1 MFGHNSPLLTVSMVI
16 NTPPRKN
23 PVKPLSTLPNIEEH
37 NEPEPAPSAPA
48 QKQPHTGNPVIDSLI
63 DSDSPEPP
71 TEPKQPAAPKEGAEP
86 ALTTQPKP
94 RSVTEELRSSVVSCD
109 LAVEEATGK
118 KEEPEKKESGKPS
131 LGLPADCLES
141 TCEFDPVES
150 DRKDDEV
157 SAKKESGK
165 HSFGLPADCMMSTG
179 EFDPVESDRR
189 DDEPPTRF
197 EPIKEEDES
206 DELPVEKKE
215 EPVKKESGKHS
226 FGLPADCLKSTC
238 EFDPVESDRR
248 DDETPVKKETPKSSF
263 GLPADCMMSTGEFDP
278 VESDRRDDEPTR
290 FEPIREEDESDELP
304 VEKKEEPAVKKETP
318 KHSFGL
324 PADCLESTCEFDPVE
339 SDRKDDEVS
348 VKKESGK
355 HSFGLPADCMMST
368 GEFDPVESDRRDDE
382 PTRFEPIKEEDESDN
397 ETPVKKEEPAVKKES
412 GKPSLGL
419 PTDCLE
425 STCEFDPVESDRRDD
440 EPPKK
445 ESGKHSFGLPAD
457 CMMSTGEFDPVE
469 SDRRDDE
476 PPTRFEPIKE
486 EDESD
491 ELPVEK
497 KEEPEKKD
505 PEKKESG
512 KHSFGFP
519 ADCLE
524 STCEFDPVES
534 DRRDDETPVKK
545 ETPKSSFGLPADCMM
560 STGEFDPVESDR
572 RDDEP
577 TRFEPIKEE
586 DESDDET
593 PVKKE
598 EPVEKKESGKP
609 SLGLPADCLES
620 TCEFDPVESDR
631 KDDEVSA
638 KKETPKHSFG
648 LPADCMMSTGEFD
661 PVESDRR
668 DDEPPTRFEPIKEE
682 DESDELPTDKK
693 ETPAL
698 QRNESVKS
706 TGEFDPV
713 ESNREEIPLP
723 PPAVGAT
730 QISDAAPAKSA
741 RSSGEFD
748 PVESE
753 RKDETPASKNPAEL
767 TDTVVFSR
775 IPENPAVSVEEVAPA
790 AAPLAPVIPAPLEVT
805 IPSAEE
811 NSAELLRM
819 TNSGQNLGGLQFTE
833 ETPEEPLVASKVT
846 AIKRKDELEKEEGAV
861 GRDNSIPEKKN
872 SPLDETTVI
881 QLDPDLLNEELEQAG
896 EEEEEEYEERRGCWG
911 CRN

>member
-1 MFGHNSPLLTVSMVI
+1 MFGHNSSLLTVSMVI

-37 NEPEPAPSAPA
+37 NEPEPAPSASA

-71 TEPKQPAAPKEGAEP
+71 AEPKQPAAPKEAAKP
-86 ALTTQPKP
+86 ALTTRSKP

-109 LAVEEATGK
+109 LAVEEATA
-118 KEEPEKKESGKPS
+118 KEEPVKKESGKPS
-131 LGLPADCLES
+131 LGLPANCLES

-150 DRKDDEV
+150 DRRDDEV

-189 DDEPPTRF
+189 DEEPTRF

-206 DELPVEKKE
+206 DELPLEKKE
-215 EPVKKESGKHS
+215 PAVKKE
-226 FGLPADCLKSTC
+226 P
-238 EFDPVESDRR
+238 
-248 DDETPVKKETPKSSF
+248 
-263 GLPADCMMSTGEFDP
+263 
-278 VESDRRDDEPTR
+278 
-290 FEPIREEDESDELP
+290 
-304 VEKKEEPAVKKETP
+304 VKKETP

-339 SDRKDDEVS
+339 SDRRDDEVS
-348 VKKESGK
+348 AKKESGK

-368 GEFDPVESDRRDDE
+368 GEFDPVESDRRD
-382 PTRFEPIKEEDESDN
+382 EE
-397 ETPVKKEEPAVKKES
+397 
-412 GKPSLGL
+412 
-419 PTDCLE
+419 
-425 STCEFDPVESDRRDD
+425 
-440 EPPKK
+440 
-445 ESGKHSFGLPAD
+445 
-457 CMMSTGEFDPVE
+457 
-469 SDRRDDE
+469 
-476 PPTRFEPIKE
+476 PTRFEPIKE

-491 ELPVEK
+491 ELPVDKEVPVKESVK
-497 KEEPEKKD
+497 KETP
-505 PEKKESG
+505 
-512 KHSFGFP
+512 KHSFDLP

-534 DRRDDETPVKK
+534 DRRDDETPV
-545 ETPKSSFGLPADCMM
+545 
-560 STGEFDPVESDR
+560 
-572 RDDEP
+572 
-577 TRFEPIKEE
+577 
-586 DESDDET
+586 
-593 PVKKE
+593 
-598 EPVEKKESGKP
+598 
-609 SLGLPADCLES
+609 
-620 TCEFDPVESDR
+620 
-631 KDDEVSA
+631 

-682 DESDELPTDKK
+682 DESDDETPVKKKEPAAKKKEPVKK
-693 ETPAL
+693 ETPKHSFGLPADCL
-698 QRNESVKS
+698 ESTCEFDPVESDRRDDETPKKETPKHSFGLPADCMMSTGEFDPVESDRRDDEPPTRFEPIKEEDESDDETPVKKKEPAVKKESGKPSLGLPANCLESTCEFDPVESDRRDDETPVKKETPKHSFGLPADCMMSTGEFDPVESDRRDDEPPTRFEPIKEEDELDELPVEKKEETPVMQRNESVKS

-730 QISDAAPAKSA
+730 QISAAAPAKSV

-767 TDTVVFSR
+767 TDTVVFSE

-790 AAPLAPVIPAPLEVT
+790 AAPAIPIIPGPMEVT

-846 AIKRKDELEKEEGAV
+846 AIKRKNGLEKEEGVV
-861 GRDNSIPEKKN
+861 GKDNSIPEKKN

-881 QLDPDLLNEELEQAG
+881 QLDPDLLNEELEQAE

>member
-1 MFGHNSPLLTVSMVI
+1 MVI

-23 PVKPLSTLPNIEEH
+23 PVKPLRTLPNIEEH
-37 NEPEPAPSAPA
+37 NELEPAPSASA

-71 TEPKQPAAPKEGAEP
+71 AEPKQPAAPKEAAEP
-86 ALTTQPKP
+86 ALTTRSKP

-109 LAVEEATGK
+109 LAVEEATA
-118 KEEPEKKESGKPS
+118 KEEPAVKKESGKPS
-131 LGLPADCLES
+131 LGLPANCLES

-150 DRKDDEV
+150 DRRDDEV

-189 DDEPPTRF
+189 DEEPTRF

-206 DELPVEKKE
+206 DELPVDKE
-215 EPVKKESGKHS
+215 VPVKES
-226 FGLPADCLKSTC
+226 
-238 EFDPVESDRR
+238 
-248 DDETPVKKETPKSSF
+248 
-263 GLPADCMMSTGEFDP
+263 
-278 VESDRRDDEPTR
+278 
-290 FEPIREEDESDELP
+290 
-304 VEKKEEPAVKKETP
+304 VKKETP

-339 SDRKDDEVS
+339 SDR
-348 VKKESGK
+348 
-355 HSFGLPADCMMST
+355 
-368 GEFDPVESDRRDDE
+368 
-382 PTRFEPIKEEDESDN
+382 
-397 ETPVKKEEPAVKKES
+397 
-412 GKPSLGL
+412 
-419 PTDCLE
+419 
-425 STCEFDPVESDRRDD
+425 
-440 EPPKK
+440 
-445 ESGKHSFGLPAD
+445 
-457 CMMSTGEFDPVE
+457 
-469 SDRRDDE
+469 
-476 PPTRFEPIKE
+476 
-486 EDESD
+486 
-491 ELPVEK
+491 
-497 KEEPEKKD
+497 
-505 PEKKESG
+505 
-512 KHSFGFP
+512 
-519 ADCLE
+519 
-524 STCEFDPVES
+524 
-534 DRRDDETPVKK
+534 RDDETPV
-545 ETPKSSFGLPADCMM
+545 
-560 STGEFDPVESDR
+560 
-572 RDDEP
+572 
-577 TRFEPIKEE
+577 
-586 DESDDET
+586 
-593 PVKKE
+593 
-598 EPVEKKESGKP
+598 
-609 SLGLPADCLES
+609 
-620 TCEFDPVESDR
+620 
-631 KDDEVSA
+631 

-668 DDEPPTRFEPIKEE
+668 DDEEPTRFEPIKEE
-682 DESDELPTDKK
+682 DESDELPVEKKEPAVKKESGKPSLGLPANCLESTCEFDPVESDRRDDEVSAKKESGKHSFGLPADCMMSTGEFDPK
-693 ETPAL
+693 ETPKHSFGLPADCMMSTGEFDPVESDRRDEEPTRFEPIKEEDESDEL
-698 QRNESVKS
+698 PVEKKEETPVMQRNESVKS

-713 ESNREEIPLP
+713 ESNREEIPLA

-730 QISDAAPAKSA
+730 QISAAVPAKSV

-767 TDTVVFSR
+767 TDTVVFSE

-790 AAPLAPVIPAPLEVT
+790 AAPVIPVIPGPLEVT

-846 AIKRKDELEKEEGAV
+846 AIKRKDGLEKEEGVV
-861 GRDNSIPEKKN
+861 GKDNSIPEKKN

-881 QLDPDLLNEELEQAG
+881 QLDPDLLNEELEQAE

>member
-37 NEPEPAPSAPA
+37 NELEPAPSASA

-71 TEPKQPAAPKEGAEP
+71 AEPKQPAAPKEAAEP
-86 ALTTQPKP
+86 ALTTRSKP

-109 LAVEEATGK
+109 LAVEEATA
-118 KEEPEKKESGKPS
+118 KEEPAVKKESGKPS
-131 LGLPADCLES
+131 LGLPANCLE
-141 TCEFDPVES
+141 
-150 DRKDDEV
+150 
-157 SAKKESGK
+157 
-165 HSFGLPADCMMSTG
+165 
-179 EFDPVESDRR
+179 
-189 DDEPPTRF
+189 
-197 EPIKEEDES
+197 
-206 DELPVEKKE
+206 
-215 EPVKKESGKHS
+215 
-226 FGLPADCLKSTC
+226 STC

-248 DDETPVKKETPKSSF
+248 DDE
-263 GLPADCMMSTGEFDP
+263 
-278 VESDRRDDEPTR
+278 
-290 FEPIREEDESDELP
+290 
-304 VEKKEEPAVKKETP
+304 
-318 KHSFGL
+318 
-324 PADCLESTCEFDPVE
+324 
-339 SDRKDDEVS
+339 VS
-348 VKKESGK
+348 AKKESGK

-382 PTRFEPIKEEDESDN
+382 PTRFEPIKEEDESD
-397 ETPVKKEEPAVKKES
+397 ELPVEKKEPAVKKES

-419 PTDCLE
+419 PANCLE

-440 EPPKK
+440 EVSAKK

-476 PPTRFEPIKE
+476 
-486 EDESD
+486 
-491 ELPVEK
+491 
-497 KEEPEKKD
+497 
-505 PEKKESG
+505 
-512 KHSFGFP
+512 
-519 ADCLE
+519 
-524 STCEFDPVES
+524 
-534 DRRDDETPVKK
+534 TPV
-545 ETPKSSFGLPADCMM
+545 
-560 STGEFDPVESDR
+560 
-572 RDDEP
+572 
-577 TRFEPIKEE
+577 
-586 DESDDET
+586 
-593 PVKKE
+593 
-598 EPVEKKESGKP
+598 
-609 SLGLPADCLES
+609 
-620 TCEFDPVESDR
+620 
-631 KDDEVSA
+631 

-682 DESDELPTDKK
+682 DESDNETPVKKEEPVDKEPVKK
-693 ETPAL
+693 ETPKHSFGLPADCL
-698 QRNESVKS
+698 ESTCEFDPVESDRRDDETPVKKETPKPSFGLPADCMMSTGEFDPVESDRRDDEPPTRFEPIKEEDELDELPVEKKEETPVMQRNESVKS
-706 TGEFDPV
+706 SGEFDPV

-730 QISDAAPAKSA
+730 QISAAVPAKSV

-753 RKDETPASKNPAEL
+753 RKDETPASKNPAML
-767 TDTVVFSR
+767 TDTVVFSE

-790 AAPLAPVIPAPLEVT
+790 AAPAIPVIPGPLEVT

-846 AIKRKDELEKEEGAV
+846 AIKRKDGLEKEEGVV
-861 GRDNSIPEKKN
+861 GKDNSIPEKKN

-881 QLDPDLLNEELEQAG
+881 QLDPDLLNEELEQAE

>member
-23 PVKPLSTLPNIEEH
+23 PVKPLRTLPNIEEH
-37 NEPEPAPSAPA
+37 NEPEPAPSASA

-71 TEPKQPAAPKEGAEP
+71 AEPKQPAAPKEAAEP
-86 ALTTQPKP
+86 ALTTRSKP

-109 LAVEEATGK
+109 LAVEEATA
-118 KEEPEKKESGKPS
+118 KEEPAVKKESGKPS
-131 LGLPADCLES
+131 LGLPANCLES

-150 DRKDDEV
+150 DRRDDEV

-189 DDEPPTRF
+189 DEEPTRF

-206 DELPVEKKE
+206 DELPVDKE
-215 EPVKKESGKHS
+215 VPVKES
-226 FGLPADCLKSTC
+226 
-238 EFDPVESDRR
+238 
-248 DDETPVKKETPKSSF
+248 
-263 GLPADCMMSTGEFDP
+263 
-278 VESDRRDDEPTR
+278 
-290 FEPIREEDESDELP
+290 
-304 VEKKEEPAVKKETP
+304 VKKETP

-324 PADCLESTCEFDPVE
+324 
-339 SDRKDDEVS
+339 
-348 VKKESGK
+348 
-355 HSFGLPADCMMST
+355 
-368 GEFDPVESDRRDDE
+368 
-382 PTRFEPIKEEDESDN
+382 
-397 ETPVKKEEPAVKKES
+397 
-412 GKPSLGL
+412 
-419 PTDCLE
+419 
-425 STCEFDPVESDRRDD
+425 
-440 EPPKK
+440 
-445 ESGKHSFGLPAD
+445 
-457 CMMSTGEFDPVE
+457 
-469 SDRRDDE
+469 
-476 PPTRFEPIKE
+476 
-486 EDESD
+486 
-491 ELPVEK
+491 
-497 KEEPEKKD
+497 
-505 PEKKESG
+505 
-512 KHSFGFP
+512 P

-545 ETPKSSFGLPADCMM
+545 ETPK
-560 STGEFDPVESDR
+560 
-572 RDDEP
+572 
-577 TRFEPIKEE
+577 
-586 DESDDET
+586 
-593 PVKKE
+593 
-598 EPVEKKESGKP
+598 
-609 SLGLPADCLES
+609 
-620 TCEFDPVESDR
+620 
-631 KDDEVSA
+631 
-638 KKETPKHSFG
+638 HSFG

-668 DDEPPTRFEPIKEE
+668 DEEPTRFEPIKEE
-682 DESDELPTDKK
+682 DESDELPVEKK
-693 ETPAL
+693 EETPVM

-713 ESNREEIPLP
+713 ESNREEIPLA

-730 QISDAAPAKSA
+730 QISAAVPAKSV

-767 TDTVVFSR
+767 TDTVVFSE

-790 AAPLAPVIPAPLEVT
+790 AAPVIPVIPGPLEVT

-846 AIKRKDELEKEEGAV
+846 AIKRKDGLEKEEGVV
-861 GRDNSIPEKKN
+861 GKDNSILEKKN

-881 QLDPDLLNEELEQAG
+881 QLDPDLLNEELEQAE